1 LDIIRLV
8 DKVGINSA
16 IENATFENALIV
28 GPAVIAPI
36 EKTTIIDCTFD
47 GDPDSIF
54 IAGLEGRRVT
64 GIIGLINTT
73 FRKCEFRN
81 IAIMGT
87 AKAIDEFR
95 KGFKN
100 PPPEAA
106 SRPERPVGFRPEG

>member
-1 LDIIRLV
+1 MDVIRII
-8 DKVGINSA
+8 DKVGLNSA

-28 GPAVIAPI
+28 GPAVLAPI
-36 EKTTIIDCTFD
+36 THTTIADCMFD

-54 IAGLEGRRVT
+54 IEVPEGRRVT
-64 GIIGLINTT
+64 GIVGLINTT

-87 AKAIDEFR
+87 REAIAEFR

-106 SRPERPVGFRPEG
+106 PQPPRNVGFRPQE

>member
-36 EKTTIIDCTFD
+36 DKTTIIDCTFD
-47 GDPDSIF
+47 GDPDTIF
-54 IAGLEGRRVT
+54 IEVPEGRRVT

-87 AKAIDEFR
+87 AQAIQEFR

-100 PPPEAA
+100 PPPQVAPP
-106 SRPERPVGFRPEG
+106 SERPAGFRPQN